1 MYDSTTVRTKKKIL
15 MINELGSRFTD
26 TYTNSKSN
34 NVREFKKKK
43 KFCVAI
49 EKSFYLDENRRT
61 RE

>member
-34 NVREFKKKK
+34 NVREFKKKR
-43 KFCVAI
+43 
-49 EKSFYLDENRRT
+49 SFVSQLKNLSI
-61 RE
+61 